1 MSEPVFIQV
10 GALAEGFAPAS
21 HILQPV
27 SDLEGRTF
35 ALHYADGTAD
45 TLHFAG
51 DQSVEVERAL
61 AGAAESTSS
70 TSSARLGRSANPAQ
84 PRERHA
90 CRVTS
95 VRDGIYFVDYQGADE
110 RLLDDEG
117 KPRAAA
123 TSYVLDL
130 NRQLCTAVIGT
141 LPSEA
146 QTRIDAFTRV
156 EHGMELTGVQV
167 QLRHGRIGAQGTAQ
181 APLHAPTRELI
192 GMRNLY
198 TYSATERYEHI
209 YLNENF
215 YAWQCLSGVEAG
227 LADVDRCHMIGIDA
241 KLYLFVWREKIVPT
255 LGVVM
260 IDLER
265 MKTDGKIFGYQG
277 SRFDALSNFP
287 VGAHAQVLNVT
298 RHPS

>member
-1 MSEPVFIQV
+1 MMSQPVFIQV

-27 SDLEGRTF
+27 NDLEGRTF
-35 ALHYADGTAD
+35 ALHFDDGGAD
-45 TLHFAG
+45 TLHFALA
-51 DQSVEVERAL
+51 QSVEVERTL
-61 AGAAESTSS
+61 RGATM
-70 TSSARLGRSANPAQ
+70 PAQ
-84 PRERHA
+84 PRERHP

-95 VRDGIYFVDYQGADE
+95 VRDGIYLVDYLGADE
-110 RLLDDEG
+110 RLCDDEG
-117 KPRAAA
+117 KLRPAA
-123 TSYVLDL
+123 TSYVLDI
-130 NRQLCTAVIGT
+130 RRHLCTAVTGT

-146 QTRIDAFTRV
+146 ETHIDAFTRV
-156 EHGMELTGVQV
+156 QRGLELTGVQAR
-167 QLRHGRIGAQGTAQ
+167 LRHGRIGARGTPSVSQ

-198 TYSATERYEHI
+198 AYSATECYEHI
-209 YLNENF
+209 YLNDNF

-227 LADVDRCHMIGIDA
+227 LADVDRCHMIGIDTQ
-241 KLYLFVWREKIVPT
+241 LYLFVWREKIVPT

-298 RHPS
+298 RYPS

>member
-1 MSEPVFIQV
+1 MSQPVFIQV

-21 HILQPV
+21 HILQSV
-27 SDLEGRTF
+27 SDLEGHAF
-35 ALHYADGTAD
+35 ALHYEDGSMD
-45 TLHFAG
+45 SLRFSG
-51 DQSVEVERAL
+51 PDSVEVERTL
-61 AGAAESTSS
+61 AGAA
-70 TSSARLGRSANPAQ
+70 APAQ
-84 PRERHA
+84 PRERHV
-90 CRVTS
+90 CRVTT
-95 VRDGIYFVDYQGADE
+95 VRDGIYFVDYVGADE
-110 RLLDDEG
+110 RLVDAEG
-117 KPRAAA
+117 KPRPAA
-123 TSYVLDL
+123 TSYVLDVR
-130 NRQLCTAVIGT
+130 RQLCTALTGT
-141 LPSEA
+141 LPSGAE
-146 QTRIDAFTRV
+146 THIDAFARV
-156 EHGMELTGVQV
+156 ERGLELTGVQV
-167 QLRHGRIGAQGTAQ
+167 RLRHGRIGAPAAVGQPAHAQ

-209 YLNENF
+209 YLNDNF

-227 LADVDRCHMIGIDA
+227 LADVDRCHTIAIDA

-298 RHPS
+298 RYPS

>member
-35 ALHYADGTAD
+35 ALHYADGVVH
-45 TLHFAG
+45 TLHFTGA
-51 DQSVEVERAL
+51 QSVEVERTF
-61 AGAAESTSS
+61 AGAENQ
-70 TSSARLGRSANPAQ
+70 ANAAQ
-84 PRERHA
+84 ARERHA
-90 CRVTS
+90 CRVTY
-95 VRDGIYFVDYQGADE
+95 VREGIYFVDYVGADE
-110 RLLDDEG
+110 RLLDDSG

-130 NRQLCTAVIGT
+130 RKQLCTAVIGT

-146 QTRIDAFTRV
+146 EIHIDAFTRV
-156 EHGMELTGVQV
+156 ERGLELTGVQV
-167 QLRHGRIGAQGTAQ
+167 QLRHGRIGVQ
-181 APLHAPTRELI
+181 APLLDEAPYEPLHAPTRELI

>member
-1 MSEPVFIQV
+1 MSSQPVFIQV
-10 GALAEGFAPAS
+10 GALAEGFAPDS
-21 HILQPV
+21 HILTPTG
-27 SDLEGRTF
+27 DLEGRRFTLEF
-35 ALHYADGTAD
+35 ADGASE
-45 TLHFAG
+45 TLHFTSS
-51 DQSVEVERAL
+51 QRVEVERSG
-61 AGAAESTSS
+61 GAKTHHE
-70 TSSARLGRSANPAQ
+70 
-84 PRERHA
+84 
-90 CRVTS
+90 CRVSS
-95 VRDGIYFVDYQGADE
+95 VREDMYFVDYVGADAS
-110 RLLDDEG
+110 LADDQG
-117 KPRAAA
+117 KPRNVS

-130 NRQLCTAVIGT
+130 RRALCTVVAGA
-141 LPSEA
+141 LPSE
-146 QTRIDAFTRV
+146 TETHIDAFTRV
-156 EHGMELTGVQV
+156 ERGMELTGVQM
-167 QLRHGRIGAQGTAQ
+167 QLRHGRIAAGEGVSVSQM
-181 APLHAPTRELI
+181 PLHAATNELI

-227 LADVDRCHMIGIDA
+227 LADVDRCHMIGIDE

-287 VGAHAQVLNVT
+287 VGAHAQVLNIT
-298 RHPS
+298 RYPS

>member
-1 MSEPVFIQV
+1 MTSQPVFIQV
-10 GALAEGFAPAS
+10 GALAEGFAPDS
-21 HILQPV
+21 HSLAP
-27 SDLEGRTF
+27 SADLEGRRLTLEF
-35 ALHYADGTAD
+35 EGHGAT

-51 DQSVEVERAL
+51 AQRVEVERNV
-61 AGAAESTSS
+61 GSQQHR
-70 TSSARLGRSANPAQ
+70 ARY
-84 PRERHA
+84 E
-90 CRVTS
+90 CRVSS
-95 VRDGIYFVDYQGADE
+95 VRNGIYFVDYVGADE
-110 RLLDDEG
+110 TLMDDSG
-117 KPRAAA
+117 KPRNVS

-130 NRQLCTAVIGT
+130 RRALCTVVVGA

-146 QTRIDAFTRV
+146 ETHIDAFTRV
-156 EHGMELTGVQV
+156 ERGMELTGVQA
-167 QLRHGRIGAQGTAQ
+167 QLLHGRIAAGDGVEPTQ
-181 APLHAPTRELI
+181 AALHAPTHELI

-198 TYSATERYEHI
+198 TYSATERYEHV

-227 LADVDRCHMIGIDA
+227 LADVDRCHMIGIDER
-241 KLYLFVWREKIVPT
+241 LYLFVWREKIVPT
-255 LGVVM
+255 LGVIM

-298 RHPS
+298 RHPA

>member
-51 DQSVEVERAL
+51 PQSLEVERMH
-61 AGAAESTSS
+61 AGA
-70 TSSARLGRSANPAQ
+70 GNPAQ
-84 PRERHA
+84 SRERHA

-95 VRDGIYFVDYQGADE
+95 VREGIYFVDYLGADE
-110 RLLDDEG
+110 PLLNAAG

-130 NRQLCTAVIGT
+130 RRLLCTAVIGT

-146 QTRIDAFTRV
+146 ETHIDAFTRV
-156 EHGMELTGVQV
+156 ERGLELTGVQAV
-167 QLRHGRIGAQGTAQ
+167 LRHGRIGAQGSTAHEQ

-260 IDLER
+260 IDLDR

>member
-21 HILQPV
+21 HILHPV
-27 SDLEGRTF
+27 SDLEGRKF
-35 ALHYADGTAD
+35 ALHYADGATD
-45 TLHFAG
+45 TLHFVGA
-51 DQSVEVERAL
+51 QSVEVERTH
-61 AGAAESTSS
+61 AGAA
-70 TSSARLGRSANPAQ
+70 SSAIACA
-84 PRERHA
+84 RERHA

-95 VRDGIYFVDYQGADE
+95 VREGIYFVDYVGADE

-123 TSYVLDL
+123 TSYVLDVR
-130 NRQLCTAVIGT
+130 RQLCTAVIGT

-146 QTRIDAFTRV
+146 ETHIDAFTRV
-156 EHGMELTGVQV
+156 ERGMELTGVQV
-167 QLRHGRIGAQGTAQ
+167 QLRHGRIGAPGSAVESQ
-181 APLHAPTRELI
+181 AALPLHATTRELI

-209 YLNENF
+209 YLNDNF

-298 RHPS
+298 RYPS

>member
-1 MSEPVFIQV
+1 MSQPVFIQV

-27 SDLEGRTF
+27 NDLEGHTF
-35 ALHYADGTAD
+35 ALHYDDGSAS

-51 DQSVEVERAL
+51 PQSIEVERML
-61 AGAAESTSS
+61 PGAT
-70 TSSARLGRSANPAQ
+70 TPAQ
-84 PRERHA
+84 PRERRA

-95 VRDGIYFVDYQGADE
+95 VRDGIYFVDCLGADE

-117 KPRAAA
+117 KPRPAA
-123 TSYVLDL
+123 TSYVLDV
-130 NRQLCTAVIGT
+130 RRHLCTTVTGT
-141 LPSEA
+141 LPNEA
-146 QTRIDAFTRV
+146 ETHIDAFTRV
-156 EHGMELTGVQV
+156 ERGLELTGVQV
-167 QLRHGRIGAQGTAQ
+167 QIRHGRLGARGNATASQ

-209 YLNENF
+209 YLNDNF

-227 LADVDRCHMIGIDA
+227 LADVDRCHMIGIDT

-260 IDLER
+260 IDLDR

-277 SRFDALSNFP
+277 SRFEALSNFP

-298 RHPS
+298 RYPS

>member
-1 MSEPVFIQV
+1 MSQPVFIQV
-10 GALAEGFAPAS
+10 GALAEGFAPDS

-35 ALHYADGTAD
+35 VLNYPDGSTD
-45 TLHFAG
+45 TLHFEG
-51 DQSVEVERAL
+51 PQSVEVERTPTGTAKP
-61 AGAAESTSS
+61 
-70 TSSARLGRSANPAQ
+70 AR

-95 VRDGIYFVDYQGADE
+95 VRDGIHFVDYIGADE
-110 RLLDDEG
+110 TLVDDEG
-117 KPRAAA
+117 QPRAAA
-123 TSYVLDL
+123 TSYVLDPH
-130 NRQLCTAVIGT
+130 RQLCTAVVGT

-146 QTRIDAFTRV
+146 ETHIDAFTRV
-156 EHGMELTGVQV
+156 ERGLELTGVQV
-167 QLRHGRIGAQGTAQ
+167 QLRHGRIAAQANAE

-209 YLNENF
+209 YLNDNF

-241 KLYLFVWREKIVPT
+241 NLYLFVWREKIVPA

-260 IDLER
+260 IDLDR

-298 RHPS
+298 RYPS